1 MSKGNKRPP
10 TPKEKPSHSKPSK
23 RDYQSSKTKPPRP
36 QETQTKPPKKD

>member
-1 MSKGNKRPP
+1 MSKENK
-10 TPKEKPSHSKPSK
+10 KKQAEKPSHSKPSK